1 MSAVARER
9 SAAPPARIQYWDG
22 PQHPVSAGK
31 QAPMAQGRP
40 KRMRNFLRLLRY
52 GLPYTL
58 EWLPGVILSALVGG
72 LDAFRILLL
81 QPIFDRVLTPS
92 SPEGPI
98 MLGLPKTRWHFDLRS
113 LIPHFLHMHNAW
125 VVVALALVIA
135 TILKGLCDYLG
146 NYLVNYAA
154 FGTIT
159 DLRNHLYETTLR
171 RSSSFFHKHA
181 TGTILST
188 LINDVDRVQTALSSV
203 LGDFLQQFFTFVAA
217 IVLVISMG
225 GYLSWALVLF
235 IPVVIT
241 SARKIGHEVR
251 TRTRTGQDKLAE
263 VQNILHETVTGNRI
277 VKSFNTELWEVLRF
291 KSAAKR
297 LFRAN
302 LRSVRIQSISSPL
315 MDTVGAIAMALLLWI
330 GRSAIITGYMTVGV
344 FGAFIFLLFK
354 LYDPLRRFAFFYNAF
369 QQAMGASASMFAFF
383 DDQDD
388 VRERARASTFT
399 RFREAVKFEHVGF
412 SYSTDEGEHQILHD
426 VDLEVNAGEVLA
438 IVGPSGAG
446 KSTLVNLIPRFFDV
460 TSGRILIDGR
470 DLRDLTLGSLRR
482 QVAQVTQETILFND
496 TVHNNIAYGQP
507 DAKRALVEQAARN
520 ALAHDFIMNMP
531 QGYQTIIGEKGFRLS
546 GGERQRLAI
555 ARAIFKNAP
564 ILILD
569 EATSAL
575 DAESESLVQTALANL
590 MQNRTVVVIAHRL
603 STIRR
608 ANRIAVLESG
618 HITAIASHDDLL
630 NSSPTYQKLYQL
642 QFIDSPETNGNGS
655 NGPNPHLMYFPFDER
670 AAHSAGVKE

>member
-1 MSAVARER
+1 
-9 SAAPPARIQYWDG
+9 
-22 PQHPVSAGK
+22 
-31 QAPMAQGRP
+31 
-40 KRMRNFLRLLRY
+40 MRNFLRLLRY

-92 SPEGPI
+92 APEGPI
-98 MLGLPKTRWHFDLRS
+98 MLGLPKTPWHFDLRS

-125 VVVALALVIA
+125 VVVAFALVIA

-146 NYLVNYAA
+146 NYLINYAG

-171 RSSSFFHKHA
+171 RSSSFFHKHP

-188 LINDVDRVQTALSSV
+188 LINDVDRVQTSLSSV
-203 LGDFLQQFFTFVAA
+203 LGDFLQQFFTFVVA
-217 IVLVISMG
+217 IVLIIGMG

-241 SARKIGHEVR
+241 SARKIGGEVR

-330 GRSAIITGYMTVGV
+330 GRSAIISGYMTIGV

-354 LYDPLRRFAFFYNAF
+354 LYDPLRRFAFFYNSF
-369 QQAMGASASMFAFF
+369 QQAMGASASIFAFF
-383 DDQDD
+383 DTVDD
-388 VRERARASTFT
+388 VRERSRATTFT
-399 RFREAVKFEHVGF
+399 RFRQAIKLENVGF
-412 SYSTDEGEHQILHD
+412 SYSTDEGEQEILHE

-470 DLRDLTLGSLRR
+470 DLRDLTLASLRR

-507 DAKRALVEQAARN
+507 DAKRSLVEQAARN
-520 ALAHDFIMNMP
+520 ALAHDFILNMP
-531 QGYQTIIGEKGFRLS
+531 QGYQTMIGEKGFRLS

-555 ARAIFKNAP
+555 ARAIFKDAP

-575 DAESESLVQTALANL
+575 DSESESLVQTALANL

-608 ANRIAVLESG
+608 ANRIAVLECG
-618 HITAIASHDDLL
+618 RITAIGSHDELL
-630 NSSPTYQKLYQL
+630 NTSPTYQKLYQL
-642 QFIDSPETNGNGS
+642 QFIDLPETLDLPVTQTPD
-655 NGPNPHLMYFPFDER
+655 PNKMYLPFDER
-670 AAHSAGVKE
+670 AAMATGAKE